1 MREYGPRVREEDDEV
16 VLSESFVVV
25 NQLTLLP
32 WGAVPALAL
41 ASAGLTA
48 WGAMHPSAQ
57 LFGSTIRRVPASRG
71 AGQLALTIDDGPN
84 SSVTPRLLALLDQHR
99 VHATF
104 FLIGRCVRAC
114 PELAREIAA
123 RGHTVGNHTDTHPN
137 LFWLTRA
144 RIAEE
149 LERCR
154 EAIARATGRAVLRW
168 MRPPYGFRGPQLN
181 SVVRR
186 QGYESVV
193 MWSALAHD
201 WKPQPAARV
210 IERLRRVRAG
220 DILLLHDGPH
230 GDDRRHVVDAL
241 AYWLPRW
248 RDAGWEFVS
257 LDDIFLRGT
266 AAGGAAPAR
275 S

>member
-1 MREYGPRVREEDDEV
+1 V
-16 VLSESFVVV
+16 VLRESFAMV
-25 NQLTLLP
+25 NQVALLP
-32 WGAVPALAL
+32 WGAAPGLAL
-41 ASAGLTA
+41 AGAGLTA

-57 LFGSTIRRVPASRG
+57 LFGPTIRRVPASRG

-84 SSVTPRLLALLDQHR
+84 SDVTPRLLGLLEQHR

-137 LFWLTRA
+137 LFWLA
-144 RIAEE
+144 RS
-149 LERCR
+149 R
-154 EAIARATGRAVLRW
+154 IARATGRAVLRW

-181 SVVRR
+181 AVVRR

-193 MWSALAHD
+193 MWSALAYD

-230 GDDRRHVVDAL
+230 GDDRQHIVDAL

-248 RDAGWEFVS
+248 RDAGWEFVT
-257 LDDIFLRGT
+257 LDDIFPRGA
-266 AAGGAAPAR
+266 AAGGAAPAHT
-275 S
+275 

>member
-1 MREYGPRVREEDDEV
+1 MLRQPFS
-16 VLSESFVVV
+16 VL
-25 NQLTLLP
+25 NQVALLP
-32 WGAVPALAL
+32 WGTLPTLAVAG
-41 ASAGLTA
+41 ASLTA

-57 LFGSTIRRVPASRG
+57 LFGPTIRSVPASRG
-71 AGQLALTIDDGPN
+71 SRELALTIDDGPN
-84 SSVTPRLLALLDQHR
+84 AGATPQLLALLDQHR

-114 PELAREIAA
+114 PELTREIAA

-154 EAIARATGRAVLRW
+154 EAIAQATSRTVLRW

-181 SVVRR
+181 SVVRQ

-193 MWSALAHD
+193 MWSALAYD
-201 WKPQPAARV
+201 WKPQPAAPV

-220 DILLLHDGPH
+220 DILLLHDGPN

-248 RDAGWEFVS
+248 RDAGWEFVT
-257 LDDIFLRGT
+257 LEDLFPREA
-266 AAGGAAPAR
+266 AAGGAVPAQ